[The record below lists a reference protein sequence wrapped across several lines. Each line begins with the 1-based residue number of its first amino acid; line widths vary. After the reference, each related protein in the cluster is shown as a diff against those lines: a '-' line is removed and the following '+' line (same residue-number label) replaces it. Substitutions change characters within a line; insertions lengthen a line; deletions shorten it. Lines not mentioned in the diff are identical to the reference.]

1 MKHINTLRATVVA
14 AVLATGSAAW
24 ATDGYFPH
32 GFGMKSKGMGGA
44 AVAVTDNAFAGIN
57 NPAASVWA
65 GNRAE
70 LGVDMFMPQRSA
82 ARSAPGFGG
91 MLEGDVKSDGRA
103 FAVPEFA
110 YNKKIDDRMSWG
122 VTVYGNGG
130 MNTEYPG
137 GNVMCMN
144 PNTGQPV
151 QGNLLCGQGKL
162 GVDLMQLIIAPTVA
176 YKVNDQHSWGVSPLL
191 VVQQFSATGL
201 QAFTSTA
208 PGQQMSMSP
217 SLVSG
222 NGKDRST
229 GMGVRLGYLGQLSDT
244 LKFGAT
250 YSPKIKMGK
259 FDLYAGLFAGEGSF
273 DIPENFALGI
283 QAQVTPAVSVAADYS
298 RVNYSGVT
306 SIGNPMSNLMRG
318 NPMGSANGPGFG
330 WSDVNVLKLGV
341 QWQASSTMVLRAGY
355 NQTTNPVKAE
365 NVTFNILAP
374 GVIKQHVTLGGTYA
388 LSKDAEFTW
397 AWMYAPKNTVTGPS
411 MYNAMM
417 PGASGI
423 TETIRM
429 SQQSLGVQYGW
440 KF

>member
-1 MKHINTLRATVVA
+1 MKKINTLRATVLA
-14 AVLATGSAAW
+14 AVLATGSTAW

-70 LGVDMFMPQRSA
+70 IGVDIFMPKRSA
-82 ARSAPGFGG
+82 ARSALGFGG
-91 MLEGDVKSDGRA
+91 MLEGDIQSDGSA
-103 FAVPEFA
+103 FAIPEFA

-122 VTVYGNGG
+122 LTVYGNGG
-130 MNTEYPG
+130 MNTEYLG
-137 GNVMCMN
+137 GNVTCSADGGM
-144 PNTGQPV
+144 TTY

-162 GVDLMQLIIAPTVA
+162 GVDLMQLIIAPTLA
-176 YKVNDQHSWGVSPLL
+176 YKLNEQHSVGMSPLL
-191 VVQQFSATGL
+191 VMQQFKATGL
-201 QAFTSTA
+201 HAFTSTA
-208 PGQQMSMSP
+208 PGQQMSMNP
-217 SLVSG
+217 SNVTDKG
-222 NGKDRST
+222 ADRST
-229 GMGVRLGYLGQLSDT
+229 GVGVRLGYLGQLSDT

-259 FDLYAGLFAGEGSF
+259 FDKYAGLFAGEGSF

-283 QAQVTPAVSVAADYS
+283 NVQVTPVVSVAADYS
-298 RVNYSGVT
+298 RINYSGV
-306 SIGNPMSNLMRG
+306 SAIGNPMSNLASG
-318 NPMGSANGPGFG
+318 NLMGSANGPGFG

-341 QWQASSTMVLRAGY
+341 QWQATSTMLLRAGY
-355 NQTTNPVKAE
+355 NQSTNPVKAE

-374 GVIKQHVTLGGTYA
+374 GVITQHYTFGGTYA
-388 LSKDAEFTW
+388 LSKDSEFTW
-397 AWMYAPKNTVTGPS
+397 AYMYAPKNTVTGPS
-411 MYNAMM
+411 MYNGMM
-417 PGASGI
+417 GTTTI

>member
-1 MKHINTLRATVVA
+1 MKKINTLRATVLA
-14 AVLATGSAAW
+14 AVLATGSVAW

-70 LGVDMFMPQRSA
+70 IGVDVFSPQRSA

-91 MLEGDVKSDGRA
+91 MLEGDVKSDGSA
-103 FAVPEFA
+103 FAIPEFA
-110 YNKKIDDRMSWG
+110 YNSKIDDRRSWG

-130 MNTEYPG
+130 MNTDYPG

-144 PNTGQPV
+144 PNTGQPY

-162 GVDLMQLIIAPTVA
+162 GVDLMQLIIAPTFA
-176 YKVNDQHSWGVSPLL
+176 YKMDAQHSVGVSPLL
-191 VVQQFSATGL
+191 VVQQFKASGLDAFAGFSMAPAKVSNTG
-201 QAFTSTA
+201 T
-208 PGQQMSMSP
+208 
-217 SLVSG
+217 
-222 NGKDRST
+222 DRST
-229 GMGVRLGYLGQLSDT
+229 GMGVRLGYLGQLSET
-244 LKFGAT
+244 LKLGAS
-250 YSPKIKMGK
+250 YSPKIKMSK
-259 FDLYAGLFAGEGSF
+259 FDEYAGLFAGAGSF
-273 DIPENFALGI
+273 DIPENYALGLNV
-283 QAQVTPAVSVAADYS
+283 QVSPAVSVAADYS
-298 RVNYSGVT
+298 RINYSGVT
-306 SIGNPMSNLMRG
+306 SIGNPMSNLMAG

-341 QWQASSTMVLRAGY
+341 QWQATPTMLLRAGY
-355 NQTTNPVKAE
+355 NQSTNPIKPE

-374 GVIKQHVTLGGTYA
+374 GVIKQHYTLGGTYA
-388 LSKDAEFTW
+388 LSKNSEFTW
-397 AWMYAPKNTVTGPS
+397 AYMYAPKNTVSGPS
-411 MYNAMM
+411 MYNGMM

-423 TETIRM
+423 TETVRM

>member
-1 MKHINTLRATVVA
+1 MKKINTLRATVVA

-44 AVAVTDNAFAGIN
+44 AVAVTDNAFSGIN

-70 LGVDMFMPQRSA
+70 IGVDIFMPKRSA

-91 MLEGDVKSDGRA
+91 MLEGDVESDGSA

-110 YNKKIDDRMSWG
+110 YNKMIDDRMSWG

-137 GNVMCMN
+137 GNVNCMD
-144 PNTGQPV
+144 PNTGQPY

-162 GVDLMQLIIAPTVA
+162 GVDLMQLIIAPTFA
-176 YKVNDQHSWGVSPLL
+176 YKIDSRHSVGVSPLL
-191 VVQQFSATGL
+191 VVQQFKAEGLDAFAGFSMARTKVSNTG
-201 QAFTSTA
+201 T
-208 PGQQMSMSP
+208 
-217 SLVSG
+217 
-222 NGKDRST
+222 DRST
-229 GMGVRLGYLGQLSDT
+229 GAGVRLGYLGQWSDT
-244 LKFGAT
+244 LKFGAS

-259 FDLYAGLFAGEGSF
+259 FDKYAGLFAGEGSF
-273 DIPENFALGI
+273 DIPENYALGI
-283 QAQVTPAVSVAADYS
+283 NVQVTPAVSVAADYS
-298 RVNYSGVT
+298 RINYSGVPA
-306 SIGNPMSNLMRG
+306 IGNPMSNLAGG

-330 WSDVNVLKLGV
+330 WSDVNVFKLGV
-341 QWQASSTMVLRAGY
+341 QWQVTSTTVLRAGY
-355 NQTTNPVKAE
+355 NQSTNPVKAE

-374 GVIKQHVTLGGTYA
+374 GVIKQHYTVGGTYA
-388 LSKDAEFTW
+388 LSKDSELTW
-397 AWMYAPKNTVTGPS
+397 AYMYAPKSTVTGLS
-411 MYNAMM
+411 MYNQQMRTTN
-417 PGASGI
+417 I

-429 SQQSLGVQYGW
+429 SQQSLGIQYGW

>member
-1 MKHINTLRATVVA
+1 MKKINTLRATVVA

-44 AVAVTDNAFAGIN
+44 AVAVTDNAFSGIN

-70 LGVDMFMPQRSA
+70 IGVDIFMPKRSA

-91 MLEGDVKSDGRA
+91 MLEGDVKSDGSA

-122 VTVYGNGG
+122 LTVYGNGG
-130 MNTEYPG
+130 MNTEMPG
-137 GNVMCMN
+137 ANVMCMN
-144 PNTGQPV
+144 PNTGDPY

-162 GVDLMQLIIAPTVA
+162 GVDLMQLIVAPTFA
-176 YKVNDQHSWGVSPLL
+176 YKLDAQHSVGVSPLL
-191 VVQQFSATGL
+191 VMQQFKATGL
-201 QAFTSTA
+201 DAFTGFSMA
-208 PGQQMSMSP
+208 PTK
-217 SLVSG
+217 VSDTCT
-222 NGKDRST
+222 DRST
-229 GMGVRLGYLGQLSDT
+229 GVGMRLGYLGQLSDT

-250 YSPKIKMGK
+250 YSPKIKMSK
-259 FDLYAGLFAGEGSF
+259 FDKYAGLFAGEGSF
-273 DIPENFALGI
+273 DIPENYALGI
-283 QAQVTPAVSVAADYS
+283 NVQVTPAVSVAADYS
-298 RVNYSGVT
+298 RINYSGVP
-306 SIGNPMSNLMRG
+306 SIGNPMSNLMLG

-341 QWQASSTMVLRAGY
+341 QWQATSTMVLRAGY
-355 NQTTNPVKAE
+355 NQSTNPVKAE
-365 NVTFNILAP
+365 NITFNILAP
-374 GVIKQHVTLGGTYA
+374 GVITQHVTVGGTYA
-388 LSKDAEFTW
+388 LSKDSELTW
-397 AWMYAPKNTVTGPS
+397 AYMYAPKNTVTGPS
-411 MYNAMM
+411 MYNGMM

-423 TETIRM
+423 TETVRM

>member
-1 MKHINTLRATVVA
+1 MKTMNTLHATVVA
-14 AVLATGSAAW
+14 TVLATTSAAW

-70 LGVDMFMPQRSA
+70 IGVDVFSPQRSA

-91 MLEGDVKSDGRA
+91 MLEGDVKSEGSA
-103 FAVPEFA
+103 FAIPEFA
-110 YNKKIDDRMSWG
+110 YNSKIDDRRSWG

-130 MNTEYPG
+130 MNTDYPG

-144 PNTGQPV
+144 PNTGQPY

-162 GVDLMQLIIAPTVA
+162 GVDLMQLIIAPTFA
-176 YKVNDQHSWGVSPLL
+176 YKMDAQHSVGVSPLL
-191 VVQQFSATGL
+191 VVQQFKASGLDAFAGFSMAPAKVSNTG
-201 QAFTSTA
+201 T
-208 PGQQMSMSP
+208 
-217 SLVSG
+217 
-222 NGKDRST
+222 DRST
-229 GMGVRLGYLGQLSDT
+229 GMGVRLGYLVQLSET
-244 LKFGAT
+244 LKLGAS
-250 YSPKIKMGK
+250 YSPKIKMSK
-259 FDLYAGLFAGEGSF
+259 FDEYAGLFAGAGSF
-273 DIPENFALGI
+273 DIPENYALGLNV
-283 QAQVTPAVSVAADYS
+283 QVSPAVSVAADYS
-298 RVNYSGVT
+298 RINYSGVT
-306 SIGNPMSNLMRG
+306 SIGNPMSNLMAG

-341 QWQASSTMVLRAGY
+341 QWQATPTMLLRAGY
-355 NQTTNPVKAE
+355 NQSTNPIKPE

-374 GVIKQHVTLGGTYA
+374 GVIKQHYTLGGTYA
-388 LSKDAEFTW
+388 LSKNSEFTW
-397 AWMYAPKNTVTGPS
+397 AYMYAPKNTVSGPS
-411 MYNAMM
+411 MYNGMM

-423 TETIRM
+423 TETVRM

>member
-1 MKHINTLRATVVA
+1 MKKINTLRATVMA
-14 AVLATGSAAW
+14 AVLATGSTAW

-44 AVAVTDNAFAGIN
+44 SVAVTDNAFAGIN

-65 GNRAE
+65 GNRAD
-70 LGVDMFMPQRSA
+70 LGVDMFMPKRSA

-91 MLEGDVKSDGRA
+91 ILEGDVKSDGSA

-110 YNKKIDDRMSWG
+110 YNTKIDDRMSWG

-130 MNTEYPG
+130 MNTEYQG

-144 PNTGQPV
+144 PSNGQPYL
-151 QGNLLCGQGKL
+151 GNLLCGQGKL
-162 GVDLMQLIIAPTVA
+162 GVDLMQLIIAPTFA
-176 YKVNDQHSWGVSPLL
+176 YKLDAQHSVGVSPLV

-201 QAFTSTA
+201 DAFAGFSMA
-208 PGQQMSMSP
+208 PDK
-217 SLVSG
+217 VSNTG
-222 NGKDRST
+222 TDRST

-259 FDLYAGLFAGEGSF
+259 FNEYAGLFAGAGSF
-273 DIPENFALGI
+273 DIPENYALGI
-283 QAQVTPAVSVAADYS
+283 NVQVTPAVSVAADYS
-298 RVNYSGVT
+298 RINYSGVT
-306 SIGNPMSNLMRG
+306 SIGNPMSNLMAG
-318 NPMGSANGPGFG
+318 NPMGSSNGPGFG
-330 WSDVNVLKLGV
+330 WSDVSVIKLGV
-341 QWQASSTMVLRAGY
+341 QWQATPTMVLRAGY
-355 NQTTNPVKAE
+355 NQSTNPVKPE

-374 GVIKQHVTLGGTYA
+374 GVIKQHYTVGGTYT
-388 LSKDAEFTW
+388 LDKDSEFTW
-397 AWMYAPKNTVTGPS
+397 AYMYAPKNSVTGPS
-411 MYNAMM
+411 MYNGMM

-429 SQQSLGVQYGW
+429 SQQSLGVQYSW

>member
-1 MKHINTLRATVVA
+1 MKKINTLRATVLA
-14 AVLATGSAAW
+14 AVLATGSTAW

-44 AVAVTDNAFAGIN
+44 AVASTDNAFAGIN

-65 GNRAE
+65 GNRGE
-70 LGVDMFMPQRSA
+70 VGVDIFMPKRSA
-82 ARSAPGFGG
+82 ARSANLGG
-91 MLEGDVKSDGRA
+91 PLDGDIQSDGSA

-122 VTVYGNGG
+122 LTVYGNGG

-137 GNVMCMN
+137 GNVTCL
-144 PNTGQPV
+144 TGP
-151 QGNLLCGQGKL
+151 GNLLCGQGKL
-162 GVDLMQLIIAPTVA
+162 GVDLMQLIVAPTLA
-176 YKVNDQHSWGVSPLL
+176 YKVDDRHSFGVSPLL
-191 VVQQFSATGL
+191 VMQQFKATGL
-201 QAFTSTA
+201 GAFANPNTSIA
-208 PGQQMSMSP
+208 PTK
-217 SLVSG
+217 VSDTG
-222 NGKDRST
+222 ADRST
-229 GMGVRLGYLGQLSDT
+229 GVGVRLGYLGQLSDT

-259 FDLYAGLFAGEGSF
+259 FDKYSGLFAGEGSF

-283 QAQVTPAVSVAADYS
+283 NVQVTPAVSVAADYS
-298 RVNYSGVT
+298 RINYSGV
-306 SIGNPMSNLMRG
+306 SAIGNPMSNLMAG
-318 NPMGSANGPGFG
+318 NLMGSANGPGFG

-341 QWQASSTMVLRAGY
+341 QWQATSTMVLRAGY
-355 NQTTNPVKAE
+355 NQSTNPVKAE

-374 GVIKQHVTLGGTYA
+374 GVITQHYTFGGTYA
-388 LSKDAEFTW
+388 LSKDSEFTW
-397 AWMYAPKNTVTGPS
+397 AYMYAPKNTVTGSS
-411 MYNAMM
+411 MYNGM
-417 PGASGI
+417 PGPGSTTLSGI

>member
-1 MKHINTLRATVVA
+1 MKKINTLRATVVA

-44 AVAVTDNAFAGIN
+44 AVAVADNAFAGIN

-70 LGVDMFMPQRSA
+70 MGVDIFMPKRSA

-91 MLEGDVKSDGRA
+91 MLEGDVESDGSA

-137 GNVMCMN
+137 GNVNCMN
-144 PNTGQPV
+144 QGQ
-151 QGNLLCGQGKL
+151 QFKGNLLCGQGKL
-162 GVDLMQLIIAPTVA
+162 GVDLMQLIVAPTLA
-176 YKVNDQHSWGVSPLL
+176 YKLNDQHSIGVSPLL
-191 VVQQFSATGL
+191 VMQQFKATGL

-208 PGQQMSMSP
+208 PGQQMSMNP
-217 SLVSG
+217 G
-222 NGKDRST
+222 NVTDRGTDRST
-229 GMGVRLGYLGQLSDT
+229 GVGVRLGYLGQLSDT
-244 LKFGAT
+244 LKFGAS

-259 FDLYAGLFAGEGSF
+259 FDKYSGLFAGEGSF
-273 DIPENFALGI
+273 DIPENYALGI
-283 QAQVTPAVSVAADYS
+283 NVQVTPAVSVAADYS
-298 RVNYSGVT
+298 RINYSGVQ
-306 SIGNPMSNLMRG
+306 SIGNPMSNLSPTS
-318 NPMGSANGPGFG
+318 PMGSANGPGFG
-330 WSDVNVLKLGV
+330 WSDINVLKWGV
-341 QWQASSTMVLRAGY
+341 QWQATSTMVLRAGY
-355 NQTTNPVKAE
+355 NQSTNPVKAE

-374 GVIKQHVTLGGTYA
+374 GVITQHFTVGGTYA
-388 LSKDAEFTW
+388 LSKDSEFTW
-397 AWMYAPKNTVTGPS
+397 VYMYAPKNTVTGPS

>member
-1 MKHINTLRATVVA
+1 MKKINTLRATVVA
-14 AVLATGSAAW
+14 AFLATTSAAW

-70 LGVDMFMPQRSA
+70 IGVDIFMPKRSA

-91 MLEGDVKSDGRA
+91 MLEGDVKSDGSA
-103 FAVPEFA
+103 FAIPEFA
-110 YNKKIDDRMSWG
+110 YNAKIDDRRSWG

-130 MNTEYPG
+130 MNTEFEG

-144 PNTGQPV
+144 PNNGQPY

-162 GVDLMQLIIAPTVA
+162 GVDLMQLIIAPNFA
-176 YKVNDQHSWGVSPLL
+176 YKLDTQHSVGVSPLL
-191 VVQQFSATGL
+191 VVQQFKATGL
-201 QAFTSTA
+201 DAFAGFSMA
-208 PGQQMSMSP
+208 PTK
-217 SLVSG
+217 VSNTG
-222 NGKDRST
+222 TDRST
-229 GMGVRLGYLGQLSDT
+229 GVGVRLGYLGQLSDT
-244 LKFGAT
+244 LKLGAT

-259 FDLYAGLFAGEGSF
+259 FDEYAGLFAGAGSF
-273 DIPENFALGI
+273 DIPENYALGI
-283 QAQVTPAVSVAADYS
+283 NVQVTPVVSVAADYS
-298 RVNYSGVT
+298 QIKYSGVT
-306 SIGNPMSNLMRG
+306 SIGNPMSNLMAG
-318 NPMGSANGPGFG
+318 NPMGSPNGPGFG
-330 WSDVNVLKLGV
+330 WSDVSVIKLGV
-341 QWQASSTMVLRAGY
+341 QWQATSTMVLGGGY
-355 NQTTNPVKAE
+355 NQSTNPIKPE

-374 GVIKQHVTLGGTYA
+374 GVIKQHYTVGGTYA
-388 LSKDAEFTW
+388 LSKDSEFTC
-397 AWMYAPKNTVTGPS
+397 AYMYAPKNTVTGPS
-411 MYNAMM
+411 MYNGMM

-423 TETIRM
+423 TETVRM

>member
-1 MKHINTLRATVVA
+1 MKKINTLRTTVLA

-57 NPAASVWA
+57 NPASSVWA

-70 LGVDMFMPQRSA
+70 IGVDFFMPKRSA
-82 ARSAPGFGG
+82 ARSAPGLGG
-91 MLEGDVKSDGRA
+91 MLEGDIKSDGSV

-110 YNKKIDDRMSWG
+110 YNKMIDDRMSWG

-137 GNVMCMN
+137 ANVPCMN
-144 PNTGQPV
+144 PNTGQAY

-176 YKVNDQHSWGVSPLL
+176 YKIDAQHSVGVSPLL
-191 VVQQFSATGL
+191 VVQQFKATGL
-201 QAFTSTA
+201 DAFAGFSMA
-208 PGQQMSMSP
+208 PTK
-217 SLVSG
+217 VSDTG
-222 NGKDRST
+222 TDRST
-229 GMGVRLGYLGQLSDT
+229 GAGVRLGYLGQWSDT
-244 LKFGAT
+244 LKFGAS

-259 FDLYAGLFAGEGSF
+259 FDKYAGLFAGGGSF
-273 DIPENFALGI
+273 DIPENYALGI
-283 QAQVTPAVSVAADYS
+283 NVQVTPAVSVAADYS
-298 RVNYSGVT
+298 RINYSGVP
-306 SIGNPMSNLMRG
+306 SIGNPMSNLAAG

-330 WSDVNVLKLGV
+330 WSDVNVFKLGV
-341 QWQASSTMVLRAGY
+341 QWQATSTMVLRAGY
-355 NQTTNPVKAE
+355 NQSSNPVKSE

-374 GVIKQHVTLGGTYA
+374 GVIKQHYTVGGTYA
-388 LSKDAEFTW
+388 LSKDSELTW
-397 AWMYAPKNTVTGPS
+397 AYMYAPKSTVTGPS
-411 MYNAMM
+411 MYNGM
-417 PGASGI
+417 PNLPPSGI

-429 SQQSLGVQYGW
+429 SQQSLGIQYGW

>member
-1 MKHINTLRATVVA
+1 MKKINTLRATVVA
-14 AVLATGSAAW
+14 AVLVTGSAAW

-44 AVAVTDNAFAGIN
+44 AVAVTDNAFSGIN

-70 LGVDMFMPQRSA
+70 IGVDIFMPKRSA

-91 MLEGDVKSDGRA
+91 MLEGDVKSDGSA

-122 VTVYGNGG
+122 LTVYGNGG
-130 MNTEYPG
+130 MNTEMPG
-137 GNVMCMN
+137 ANVMCMN
-144 PNTGQPV
+144 PNTGDPY

-162 GVDLMQLIIAPTVA
+162 GVDLMQLIVAPTFA
-176 YKVNDQHSWGVSPLL
+176 YKLDAQHSVGVSPLL
-191 VVQQFSATGL
+191 VMQQFKATGL
-201 QAFTSTA
+201 DAFTGFSMA
-208 PGQQMSMSP
+208 PTK
-217 SLVSG
+217 VSDTG
-222 NGKDRST
+222 TDRSSGV
-229 GMGVRLGYLGQLSDT
+229 GMRLGYLGQLSDT

-250 YSPKIKMGK
+250 YSPKIKMSK
-259 FDLYAGLFAGEGSF
+259 FDKYAGLFAGEGSF
-273 DIPENFALGI
+273 DIPENYALGI
-283 QAQVTPAVSVAADYS
+283 NVQVTPAVSVAADYS
-298 RVNYSGVT
+298 RINYSGVP
-306 SIGNPMSNLMRG
+306 SIGNPMSNLMLG

-341 QWQASSTMVLRAGY
+341 QWQATSTMVLRAGY
-355 NQTTNPVKAE
+355 NQSTNPVKAE
-365 NVTFNILAP
+365 NITFNILAP
-374 GVIKQHVTLGGTYA
+374 GVITQHVTVGGTYA
-388 LSKDAEFTW
+388 LSKDSELTW
-397 AWMYAPKNTVTGPS
+397 AYMYAPKNTVTGPS
-411 MYNAMM
+411 MYNGMM

-423 TETIRM
+423 TETVRM

>member
-1 MKHINTLRATVVA
+1 MKKINTLRATVLA
-14 AVLATGSAAW
+14 AVLATGSTAW

-70 LGVDMFMPQRSA
+70 VGVDIFMPKRSA
-82 ARSAPGFGG
+82 ARSANLGG
-91 MLEGDVKSDGRA
+91 PLDGDIQSDGSA

-122 VTVYGNGG
+122 LTVYGNGG
-130 MNTEYPG
+130 MNTEYSG
-137 GNVMCMN
+137 GNVTCL
-144 PNTGQPV
+144 TGP
-151 QGNLLCGQGKL
+151 GNLLCGQGKL
-162 GVDLMQLIIAPTVA
+162 GVDLMQLIIAPTFA
-176 YKVNDQHSWGVSPLL
+176 YKIDTQHSVGVSPLL
-191 VVQQFSATGL
+191 VMQQFKATGL
-201 QAFTSTA
+201 DAFAGFSMA
-208 PGQQMSMSP
+208 PTK
-217 SLVSG
+217 VSDTG
-222 NGKDRST
+222 TDRST
-229 GMGVRLGYLGQLSDT
+229 GVGVRLGYLGQLSDT

-259 FDLYAGLFAGEGSF
+259 FDKYSGLFAGEGSF

-283 QAQVTPAVSVAADYS
+283 NVQVTPAVSVAADYS
-298 RVNYSGVT
+298 RINYSGVPA
-306 SIGNPMSNLMRG
+306 IGNPMSNLMAG
-318 NPMGSANGPGFG
+318 NQMGSANGPGFG

-341 QWQASSTMVLRAGY
+341 QWQATSTMVLRAGY
-355 NQTTNPVKAE
+355 NQSTNPVKAE

-374 GVIKQHVTLGGTYA
+374 GVITQHYTFGGTYA
-388 LSKDAEFTW
+388 LSKDSEFTW
-397 AWMYAPKNTVTGPS
+397 AYMYAPKNTVTGSS
-411 MYNAMM
+411 MYNGMTG
-417 PGASGI
+417 PGGITLSGI

>member
-1 MKHINTLRATVVA
+1 MKSINTLRATVVS

-65 GNRAE
+65 GNRAD
-70 LGVDMFMPQRSA
+70 LGLDIFMPKRSA

-91 MLEGDVKSDGRA
+91 MLEGDVTSSGSA
-103 FAVPEFA
+103 FAIPEFA
-110 YNKKIDDRMSWG
+110 YNTKIDDRRSWG

-130 MNTEYPG
+130 MNTEFEG

-144 PNTGQPV
+144 PNNGQPY

-162 GVDLMQLIIAPTVA
+162 GVDLMQLIIAPTFA
-176 YKVNDQHSWGVSPLL
+176 YKLDAQHSLGVSPLV

-201 QAFTSTA
+201 DAFAGFSMA
-208 PGQQMSMSP
+208 PSK
-217 SLVSG
+217 VSNTG
-222 NGKDRST
+222 TDRST
-229 GMGVRLGYLGQLSDT
+229 GVGVRLGYLGQLSDS

-259 FDLYAGLFAGEGSF
+259 FDEYAGLFAGAGSF
-273 DIPENFALGI
+273 DIPENYALGVNV
-283 QAQVTPAVSVAADYS
+283 QVTPAVSVAADYS
-298 RVNYSGVT
+298 RVNYSGVL
-306 SIGNPMSNLMRG
+306 SIGNPMSNLMAG
-318 NPMGSANGPGFG
+318 NPMGSPNGPGFG
-330 WSDVNVLKLGV
+330 WSDVSVIKLGV
-341 QWQASSTMVLRAGY
+341 QWQATPTMVLRAGY
-355 NQTTNPVKAE
+355 NQSTNPVKPE

-374 GVIKQHVTLGGTYA
+374 GVIKQHYTVGGTYA

-397 AWMYAPKNTVTGPS
+397 AYMYAPKNTVTGPS
-411 MYNAMM
+411 MYNMQM
-417 PGASGI
+417 GTTTI
-423 TETIRM
+423 TETVRM
-429 SQQSLGVQYGW
+429 SQQSLGVQYSW